1 LGISEKLKGVDKTQI
16 WISWAQNRK
25 KAGSTLSS
33 AKISLVT
40 IFVVFL
46 GSSFIITYWEKKY
59 YITVSFSIKV
69 FFFSWSKWL
78 NWEDYIATFASTVGM
93 LKLVELLFLFF
104 PYHVVGH
111 ELVWFT
117 IELYWQVFHSLYFLR
132 IPFVQTGLYILLF

>member
-1 LGISEKLKGVDKTQI
+1 MGISEKLKGVDKTQI

-104 PYHVVGH
+104 PYVVGH